1 MLLRIDKMKVCYG
14 EQVALNITQPISVM
28 EGDRIGV
35 IGSNGA
41 GKSTLIRSLMGLKK
55 YEGHVETNLKSGDM
69 AVQMQ
74 FNNYPEGVSCKVIME
89 RIIGE
94 RIEEN
99 PQAENL
105 IRYFDFEDCLRK
117 RYSKLSGGQKQR
129 FTVILVMLQ
138 EAPITFYDE
147 VTSGLDFET
156 RNNLMVKLNEWY
168 GERKDALLIVS
179 HYYEE
184 LESLANKLLILDKGR
199 VVDFGEKETLFHRY
213 CGRSVIVLEN
223 SPQNRKL
230 LEKEHLLVAP
240 DRYLAISPQTEA
252 EELILIQRLLQT
264 NVSFRRSKCDI
275 ELLYINA
282 KENGKRGD
290 Y

>member
-1 MLLRIDKMKVCYG
+1 MLLRIDQMKVCYG
-14 EQVALNITQPISVM
+14 EQVALDITRPIPVM

-41 GKSTLIRSLMGLKK
+41 GKSTLIRSLLGLKK
-55 YEGHVETNLKSGDM
+55 YEGHVETHLKNRDM

-74 FNNYPEGVSCKVIME
+74 YNNYPEGVSCKVIME
-89 RIIGE
+89 RIIGG

-105 IRYFDFEDCLRK
+105 IRYFDFEDSLRK

-138 EAPITFYDE
+138 EAPLTFYDE

-168 GERKDALLIVS
+168 GKRKDALLIVS

-199 VVDFGEKETLFHRY
+199 VVAFGEKETLFRRY
-213 CGRSVIVLEN
+213 CGRSVIVLEDN
-223 SPQNRKL
+223 AKNRKWV
-230 LEKEHLLVAP
+230 EKDHLIAAP
-240 DRYLAISPQTEA
+240 DRYLAVSPQTEA
-252 EELILIQRLLQT
+252 EELALIQRLLQG
-264 NVSFRRSKCDI
+264 NVSFRRSECDI

-282 KENGKRGD
+282 KEHGKREER
-290 Y
+290 